1 MSELDKINPGADY
14 AHLLAEVKERVRSAQ
29 YAALKAVNTEL
40 VGLYWDIGRMIVE
53 RQRDAEHGTAIAEQ
67 LSNDLRTEFSGISG
81 FSRRNI
87 FYMRE
92 FYLLYRDDQRVQPL
106 VAQIGWTHNLVIFQR
121 CKDPLEREFY
131 IRMTRKFGWSK
142 NVLIH
147 QIDNQSYEKSLLG
160 QTNFDQALTPELR
173 AQAKLAVKDEYTF
186 DFLELGE
193 EHSERGL
200 ERALIARIEDFLQ
213 AMGGMFAFMGSQYR
227 LEIDGEEFFI
237 DLLLFHRRLRCL
249 VAIEL
254 KIGKFRPEF
263 VGKMQFY
270 LTALNR
276 QIRQKDETPSIGII
290 LCKEKSRTIVE
301 YALHDARKPIGVA
314 DLRNHQDAAQGIE
327 GATAP
332 AGRNRGLAGGDR
344 RMSAYIPLRR
354 GIAGTLWRWPGRRAA
369 FPVVGNKIKVRSPAR
384 PKTADEQ
391 CGSAP
396 KKRTRNTP
404 CPGACGM
411 VGGKGQRMR

>member
-1 MSELDKINPGADY
+1 MKPTDKTPKNSLGKPQDYPG
-14 AHLLAEVKERVRSAQ
+14 LLTEIKERIRSAQ
-29 YAALKAVNTEL
+29 YEALKAVNKEL

-53 RQRDAEHGTAIAEQ
+53 RQDVEGRGKAVVEQ
-67 LSNDLRTEFSGISG
+67 LAADLRTEFPGVGG
-81 FSRRNI
+81 FSASNLWRMKA
-87 FYMRE
+87 FFEAYTGLE
-92 FYLLYRDDQRVQPL
+92 KLAPL
-106 VAQIGWTHNLVIFQR
+106 VREIGWSHNLAILER

-131 IRMTRKFGWSK
+131 LRMTRKFGWSK

-193 EHSERGL
+193 EHSERDL
-200 ERALIARIEDFLQ
+200 ERALIARIEDFLR

-227 LEIDGEEFFI
+227 LEVDGKEFFV

-254 KIGKFRPEF
+254 KVGEFLPEF

-270 LTALNR
+270 LTTLDR
-276 QIRQKDETPSIGII
+276 QVRQEDETPPIGII

-314 DLRNHQDAAQGIE
+314 TYE
-327 GATAP
+327 MTK
-332 AGRNRGLAGGDR
+332 
-344 RMSAYIPLRR
+344 
-354 GIAGTLWRWPGRRAA
+354 TL
-369 FPVVGNKIKVRSPAR
+369 
-384 PKTADEQ
+384 PKAL
-391 CGSAP
+391 
-396 KKRTRNTP
+396 
-404 CPGACGM
+404 
-411 VGGKGQRMR
+411 KGQLPSPKDIAHLLEDL

>member
-1 MSELDKINPGADY
+1 MKPTDKIPKNSLGKPQGY
-14 AHLLAEVKERVRSAQ
+14 PRLLTEIKERIRSAQ
-29 YAALKAVNTEL
+29 YEALKAVNKEL

-53 RQRDAEHGTAIAEQ
+53 RQDVEGWGKAVVEQ
-67 LSNDLRTEFSGISG
+67 LAADLRTEFPGVGG
-81 FSRRNI
+81 FSASNLWRMKA
-87 FYMRE
+87 FFEAYTGLE
-92 FYLLYRDDQRVQPL
+92 KLAPL
-106 VAQIGWTHNLVIFQR
+106 VREIGWSHNLAILER

-131 IRMTRKFGWSK
+131 LRMTRKFGWSR

-193 EHSERGL
+193 EHSEREL
-200 ERALIARIEDFLQ
+200 ERALIARIEDFLR

-227 LEIDGEEFFI
+227 LEVDGKEFFI

-254 KIGKFRPEF
+254 KVGEFLPEF

-270 LTALNR
+270 LAALDR
-276 QIRQKDETPSIGII
+276 QIRQEDENPSIGII

-314 DLRNHQDAAQGIE
+314 TYEI
-327 GATAP
+327 TK
-332 AGRNRGLAGGDR
+332 
-344 RMSAYIPLRR
+344 
-354 GIAGTLWRWPGRRAA
+354 TL
-369 FPVVGNKIKVRSPAR
+369 
-384 PKTADEQ
+384 PKAL
-391 CGSAP
+391 
-396 KKRTRNTP
+396 
-404 CPGACGM
+404 
-411 VGGKGQRMR
+411 KGQLPSPKDIAHLLEDL

>member
-1 MSELDKINPGADY
+1 MNRETREKRKKDNLDLPTDY
-14 AHLLAEVKERVRSAQ
+14 AGVLALVKERVRSAQ

-53 RQRDAEHGTAIAEQ
+53 RRDAEGWGKAVVEQ
-67 LSNDLRTEFSGISG
+67 LAADLRTEFPGVGG
-81 FSRRNI
+81 FSASNLWRMKA
-87 FYMRE
+87 FFEAYTGLE
-92 FYLLYRDDQRVQPL
+92 KLAPL
-106 VAQIGWTHNLVIFQR
+106 VREIGWSHNLAILER

-131 IRMTRKFGWSK
+131 LRMTRKFGWSK

-193 EHSERGL
+193 EHSEREL
-200 ERALIARIEDFLQ
+200 ERALIARIEDFLR

-227 LEIDGEEFFI
+227 LEVDGKEFFI

-254 KIGKFRPEF
+254 KVGEFLPEF

-270 LTALNR
+270 LAALDR
-276 QIRQKDETPSIGII
+276 QVRQEDENPSIGII

-314 DLRNHQDAAQGIE
+314 TYEI
-327 GATAP
+327 TK
-332 AGRNRGLAGGDR
+332 
-344 RMSAYIPLRR
+344 
-354 GIAGTLWRWPGRRAA
+354 TL
-369 FPVVGNKIKVRSPAR
+369 
-384 PKTADEQ
+384 PKAL
-391 CGSAP
+391 
-396 KKRTRNTP
+396 
-404 CPGACGM
+404 
-411 VGGKGQRMR
+411 KGQLPSPKDIAHLLEDL

>member
-1 MSELDKINPGADY
+1 MNERKKNSPNPDY
-14 AHLLAEVKERVRSAQ
+14 LRLLSEVKDRIRSAQ
-29 YAALKAVNTEL
+29 YEALKAVNKEL
-40 VGLYWDIGRMIVE
+40 VGMYWDIGRMIVE
-53 RQRDAEHGTAIAEQ
+53 RQDVEGWGKAVVEQ
-67 LSNDLRTEFSGISG
+67 LAADLRTEFPGVGG
-81 FSRRNI
+81 FSASNLWRMKAFFEAYNGL
-87 FYMRE
+87 E
-92 FYLLYRDDQRVQPL
+92 KLAPL
-106 VAQIGWTHNLVIFQR
+106 VREIGWSHNLAILER

-131 IRMTRKFGWSK
+131 LRMTRKFGWSK

-193 EHSERGL
+193 EHSEREL
-200 ERALIARIEDFLQ
+200 ERALIARIEDFLR

-227 LEIDGEEFFI
+227 LEVDGKEFFI

-254 KIGKFRPEF
+254 KVGEFLPEF

-270 LTALNR
+270 LAALDR
-276 QIRQKDETPSIGII
+276 QVRQEDENPSIGII

-314 DLRNHQDAAQGIE
+314 TYEI
-327 GATAP
+327 TK
-332 AGRNRGLAGGDR
+332 
-344 RMSAYIPLRR
+344 
-354 GIAGTLWRWPGRRAA
+354 TL
-369 FPVVGNKIKVRSPAR
+369 
-384 PKTADEQ
+384 PKAL
-391 CGSAP
+391 
-396 KKRTRNTP
+396 
-404 CPGACGM
+404 
-411 VGGKGQRMR
+411 KGQLPSPKDIAHLLEDL

>member
-1 MSELDKINPGADY
+1 MAKNSSPLTPHTSNFYRA
-14 AHLLAEVKERVRSAQ
+14 LLGEVKERIRSAQ
-29 YAALKAVNTEL
+29 YEALKAVNKEL

-53 RQRDAEHGTAIAEQ
+53 RQDVEGWGKAVVEQ
-67 LSNDLRTEFSGISG
+67 LAADLRTEFPGVGG
-81 FSRRNI
+81 FSSSNLWRMKA
-87 FYMRE
+87 FFEAYTGLE
-92 FYLLYRDDQRVQPL
+92 KLAPL
-106 VAQIGWTHNLVIFQR
+106 VREIGWSHNLAILER

-131 IRMTRKFGWSK
+131 LRMTRKFGWSK

-193 EHSERGL
+193 EHSEREL
-200 ERALIARIEDFLQ
+200 ERALIARIEDFLR

-227 LEIDGEEFFI
+227 LEVDGKEFFI

-254 KIGKFRPEF
+254 KVGEFLPEF

-270 LTALNR
+270 LAALDR
-276 QIRQKDETPSIGII
+276 QVRQEDENPSIGII
-290 LCKEKSRTIVE
+290 LGKEKSRTIVE

-314 DLRNHQDAAQGIE
+314 TYEI
-327 GATAP
+327 TK
-332 AGRNRGLAGGDR
+332 
-344 RMSAYIPLRR
+344 
-354 GIAGTLWRWPGRRAA
+354 TL
-369 FPVVGNKIKVRSPAR
+369 
-384 PKTADEQ
+384 PKAL
-391 CGSAP
+391 
-396 KKRTRNTP
+396 
-404 CPGACGM
+404 
-411 VGGKGQRMR
+411 KGQLPSPKDIAHLLEDL

>member
-1 MSELDKINPGADY
+1 MKPTDKTSKISLGKPKDYPG
-14 AHLLAEVKERVRSAQ
+14 LLTEIKERIRSAQ
-29 YAALKAVNTEL
+29 YEALKAVNKEL

-53 RQRDAEHGTAIAEQ
+53 RQDVEGWGKAVVEQ
-67 LSNDLRTEFSGISG
+67 LAADLRTEFPGVGG
-81 FSRRNI
+81 FSSSNLWRMKA
-87 FYMRE
+87 FFEAYTGRE
-92 FYLLYRDDQRVQPL
+92 KLAPL
-106 VAQIGWTHNLVIFQR
+106 VREIGWSHNLAILER

-131 IRMTRKFGWSK
+131 LRMTRKFGWSK

-193 EHSERGL
+193 EHSEREL
-200 ERALIARIEDFLQ
+200 ERALIARIEDFLR

-227 LEIDGEEFFI
+227 LEVDGKEFFI

-254 KIGKFRPEF
+254 KVGEFLPEF

-270 LTALNR
+270 LAALDR
-276 QIRQKDETPSIGII
+276 QVRQEDENPSIGII

-314 DLRNHQDAAQGIE
+314 TYEI
-327 GATAP
+327 TK
-332 AGRNRGLAGGDR
+332 
-344 RMSAYIPLRR
+344 
-354 GIAGTLWRWPGRRAA
+354 TL
-369 FPVVGNKIKVRSPAR
+369 
-384 PKTADEQ
+384 PKAL
-391 CGSAP
+391 
-396 KKRTRNTP
+396 
-404 CPGACGM
+404 
-411 VGGKGQRMR
+411 KGQLPSPKDIAHLLEDL